1 MHVLRTLGEGKVLW
15 ISICTCVACARRC
28 QEIGFLYLLAHSLGI
43 VILLASALFLCHS
56 ASPGTACNYVHVVC
70 IHHLFHHTHYLLLLL
85 FHFFRRTYAVASGP
99 SVTRFILDA
108 LSMDDIV
115 QIGCAGSL
123 PHMQAGKVPVM
134 DIPNLTVRTLET

>member
-70 IHHLFHHTHYLLLLL
+70 IHISSTT
-85 FHFFRRTYAVASGP
+85 FFSYY
-99 SVTRFILDA
+99 
-108 LSMDDIV
+108 
-115 QIGCAGSL
+115 
-123 PHMQAGKVPVM
+123 
-134 DIPNLTVRTLET
+134 RTLPRDIRRGFGSISHAVHS